1 VNGLALSERIKV
13 VNDDNLR
20 LKYQEVAGVKSCK
33 KSQRY
38 PATKWQL
45 NDNPNKYWWPTG
57 KHADVETA
65 LKTC

>member
-1 VNGLALSERIKV
+1 L
-13 VNDDNLR
+13 
-20 LKYQEVAGVKSCK
+20 QK